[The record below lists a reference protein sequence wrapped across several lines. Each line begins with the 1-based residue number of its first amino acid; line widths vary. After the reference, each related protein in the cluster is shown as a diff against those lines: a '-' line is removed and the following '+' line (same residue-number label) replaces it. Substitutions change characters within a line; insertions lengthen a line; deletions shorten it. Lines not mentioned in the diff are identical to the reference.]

1 VEAEPIADATL
12 NNLPVFPL
20 PNVVLFPGTILPL
33 RVFEP
38 RYCQLLKHI
47 LQEDRLLSIA
57 LIKPEALEEETPNL
71 YPVASLG
78 RVIHAEH
85 SADDEYNILVHGL
98 QRIELLNEQPQQ
110 DLYRTF
116 ATRLV
121 PMHSEEDLDRA
132 SEQLGRLQSCV
143 LALKT
148 AAHNADEQLIEV
160 LRSTSDPMALADI
173 LAASLISNID
183 MQQQILGATNIPDR
197 LEQLIEALA
206 EPLARLEQANQHGGI
221 N

>member
-1 VEAEPIADATL
+1 
-12 NNLPVFPL
+12 
-20 PNVVLFPGTILPL
+20 
-33 RVFEP
+33 
-38 RYCQLLKHI
+38 
-47 LQEDRLLSIA
+47 
-57 LIKPEALEEETPNL
+57 
-71 YPVASLG
+71 
-78 RVIHAEH
+78 
-85 SADDEYNILVHGL
+85 
-98 QRIELLNEQPQQ
+98 
-110 DLYRTF
+110 
-116 ATRLV
+116 
-121 PMHSEEDLDRA
+121 MHSEEDLDRA

-221 N
+221 NYCKAKLLVDSKAEFG